1 MKNTK
6 YGKYFQT
13 ELARKPPHPEVVT
26 PIADFAGNK
35 AWGETTWG
43 LNWECVAEPFYMIK
57 GPHSHTFDEYL
68 FFLGGNS
75 RDIFDFHAE
84 IELYMGEEQ
93 ELHIINKPTI
103 VYFPKGLLHCPLN
116 FKKIDKP
123 ILFQKFWLA
132 PKYTRDLVK

>member
-1 MKNTK
+1 
-6 YGKYFQT
+6 
-13 ELARKPPHPEVVT
+13 
-26 PIADFAGNK
+26 
-35 AWGETTWG
+35 
-43 LNWECVAEPFYMIK
+43 
-57 GPHSHTFDEYL
+57 
-68 FFLGGNS
+68 
-75 RDIFDFHAE
+75 
-84 IELYMGEEQ
+84 MGEEQ